1 MLENEAE
8 KDRGTSDIFLAILN
22 LHTWVGLM
30 KNSLTMCGTKNEL
43 AEAKM
48 NRLAY
53 LPPRAAANLLLLQQG
68 TTIDQS
74 VKVKKFVNCL

>member
-8 KDRGTSDIFLAILN
+8 KDRGTSDIFWLFL
-22 LHTWVGLM
+22 TYVPGQWVGLM
-30 KNSLTMCGTKNEL
+30 KNSLTMCGTKTEL

-53 LPPRAAANLLLLQQG
+53 LAPRA
-68 TTIDQS
+68 
-74 VKVKKFVNCL
+74 KVY